1 MRLYFNAL
9 LASLF
14 SGLVLSPLAAHA
26 EPAMWTLSDEDTVI
40 NIIGTVHYLP
50 EDADWRSVRIN
61 SAFETADTVC
71 FEVDADSRL
80 DESINLMSS
89 LGVFQNGDRLVNHL
103 TKDQEKD
110 LRETAEFFGI
120 PFASLNVMKPW
131 LASLT
136 IEDFLVNRLE
146 FGDGVEFTLYPEV
159 LDSGKEIC
167 EMETPAEQLT
177 EWATLDVAKQVEIM
191 FLENEETK
199 DLSIA
204 EEITH
209 SQEELENLIAEWLE
223 GDVRALDEII
233 DEEAEASEAFHDA
246 LLVNRNARWVPR
258 IEDLLAREG
267 GNIFIAVGAAHLAG
281 EDSVITMLREKGYQI
296 EGP

>member
-1 MRLYFNAL
+1 MRLYFKAL
-9 LASLF
+9 FVSF
-14 SGLVLSPLAAHA
+14 FGGLILSPLAAHG

-50 EDADWRSVRIN
+50 EDADWRSARIN
-61 SAFETADTVC
+61 SAFETAETVC
-71 FEVDADSRL
+71 FEVDVDSRM
-80 DESINLMSS
+80 DESVALMSS
-89 LGVFQNGDRLVNHL
+89 LGIFQNGDRLVNHL

-110 LRETAEFFGI
+110 LHEMADFFGI

-136 IEDFLVNRLE
+136 IEEFLVDRLD

-159 LDSGKEIC
+159 LESGKEIC

-177 EWATLDVAKQVEIM
+177 EWATLDVAEQVEIM
-191 FLENEETK
+191 FLESEETK
-199 DLSIA
+199 DLSVA
-204 EEITH
+204 EGITY
-209 SQEELENLIAEWLE
+209 SQEKLEELIDEWLE
-223 GDVRALDEII
+223 GDVRALDDII
-233 DEEAEASEAFHDA
+233 DEEAEASDTFHDA

-258 IEDLLAREG
+258 IENMLAQKG

-281 EDSVITMLREKGYQI
+281 EDSVITMLREKGYKI